1 MIKRRDFVRNC
12 GIASFL
18 GIGFSLSDE
27 LAAKNLFKTKPH
39 PFCSTTDSLA
49 ENIALGKV
57 KWNRKNFRY
66 CIATRDLEDLSQEV
80 WDNEF
85 KLAFDSWSKVTPLT
99 FKQVELDEEFD
110 LIIAV
115 GSKKQEGFGE
125 AGGILA
131 WAQLPPTKR
140 FNGILLSKF
149 DLAENWILP
158 DSKELGITLRSV
170 AAHEIGHLLG
180 LSHTNDPNALMYPYI
195 NNALKPR
202 ADDIQNIQKLY
213 GKPTRS

>member
-12 GIASFL
+12 GVASFL
-18 GIGFSLSDE
+18 GISFSLSDE
-27 LAAKNLFKTKPH
+27 LGAKNLFKTKPH

-49 ENIALGKV
+49 ENTALGKV
-57 KWNRKNFRY
+57 KWNRNNFRY

-85 KLAFDSWSKVTPLT
+85 KLAFDSWSEVSPLT
-99 FKQVELDEEFD
+99 FEQVELHDEFD

-115 GSKKQEGFGE
+115 GNRRVERFGQ
-125 AGGILA
+125 AGGTLA
-131 WAQLPPTKR
+131 WAQMPPAKK
-140 FNGILLSKF
+140 FDGILLSKF

-158 DSKELGITLRSV
+158 DSKEEGIILRSV

-180 LSHTNDPNALMYPYI
+180 LPHSNDPNALMYPYI
-195 NNALKPR
+195 NNSLRPKS
-202 ADDIQNIQKLY
+202 DDIKKIQKLY
-213 GKPTRS
+213 GRPE